1 MIRFSLGALAG
12 PLGGQVVGGD
22 AAFASVST
30 DSRHLAPG
38 DLFVALVGPRHD
50 GHAYVGQAVV
60 HGAVAALVGRDVD
73 VAMPRLLVPDTR
85 LALGRLAALWRN
97 AAKARVLAVTGS
109 NGKTTVKEMLAA
121 VLRQRGTVLATEG
134 NLNNDIG
141 VPLTL
146 TRLQDEDYAVVEM
159 GANHAGEIRYLS
171 EMATPDVAV
180 LNNAGRAHLEGFG
193 SLEGVARAKAE
204 IALGLRAG
212 GTFVYHADSQW
223 VQLWQELAAGRRT
236 LSFGLGADAEVRS
249 PGSRTE
255 VWREDGF
262 VSSFYIRI
270 GADAFEVGLHLGG
283 EHNRLN
289 ALAAA
294 AAAHCV
300 GTTPAQIRD
309 GLESVR
315 PVAGRLCPRRRAD
328 GLWVVDDTYNANP
341 DSVAAAARVLA
352 AAPGRRMLVL
362 GDLAELGA
370 DSGRLHAEV
379 GSLVRSAGIDL
390 LWTVGA
396 ASGAASA
403 AFGAGG
409 RHFAAQAQLADA
421 LRESVGPGDYLL
433 VKGSRSARMERIV
446 DALFVEEPLSC

>member
-1 MIRFSLGALAG
+1 MIRFRLAALAG
-12 PLGGQVVGGD
+12 PLGGQLIGGD
-22 AAFASVST
+22 AAFSSVST

-38 DLFVALVGPRHD
+38 DLFVALAGPRHD
-50 GHAYVGQAVV
+50 GHAYAGQAVV
-60 HGAVAALVGRDVD
+60 HGAVAALLAHDVD
-73 VAMPRLLVPDTR
+73 VAMPRLVVPDTR
-85 LALGRLAALWRN
+85 IALGRLAALWRN

-109 NGKTTVKEMLAA
+109 NGKTTVKELLAA
-121 VLRQRGTVLATEG
+121 VLRQCGTVLATEG

-171 EMATPDVAV
+171 ELAAPEVAI

-204 IALGLRAG
+204 IMLGLRPG
-212 GTFVYHADSQW
+212 GTFVYHADSRW
-223 VQLWQELAAGRRT
+223 APLWQELAGNR
-236 LSFGLGADAEVRS
+236 LVLGFGLGAGADVGS
-249 PGSRTE
+249 PGE
-255 VWREDGF
+255 HAEAWREDGF
-262 VSSFYIRI
+262 VSRFAVRI
-270 GADAFEVGLHLGG
+270 GTSAFDVGLHLGG
-283 EHNRLN
+283 DHNRLN

-300 GTTPAQIRD
+300 GATPAQIRD

-315 PVAGRLCPRRRAD
+315 PVPGRLCPRRRAD

-352 AAPGRRMLVL
+352 AAPGRRVLVL
-362 GDLAELGA
+362 GDLAELGE
-370 DSGRLHAEV
+370 DSARLHAEV
-379 GSLVRSAGIDL
+379 GGLARSAGVDL
-390 LWTVGA
+390 LWTAGA
-396 ASGAASA
+396 ASAAASA
-403 AFGAGG
+403 AFGDGG
-409 RHFAAQAQLADA
+409 RHFAAHAQLAET
-421 LRESVGPGDYLL
+421 LRETVGAGDYVL

-446 DALFVEEPLSC
+446 DALFAEEPLPC

>member
-1 MIRFSLGALAG
+1 MIRFSLGALAD
-12 PLGGQVVGGD
+12 PLGGRRVGGD
-22 AAFASVST
+22 AAFSSVST

-50 GHAYVGQAVV
+50 GHAFLGQAVV
-60 HGAVAALVGRDVD
+60 HGAVAALVDRDID
-73 VAMPRLLVPDTR
+73 VAMPRLVVPDTR
-85 LALGRLAALWRN
+85 LALGRLAVLWRN
-97 AAKARVLAVTGS
+97 AGKARVLAVTGS

-171 EMATPDVAV
+171 ELAAPDVAV

-204 IALGLRAG
+204 IIFGLRPG
-212 GTFVYHADSQW
+212 GAFVYHADSPW
-223 VQLWQELAAGRRT
+223 VRLWRELAGPRRM
-236 LSFGLGADAEVRS
+236 LGFGLGVGADVGS
-249 PGSRTE
+249 PGERTE
-255 VWREDGF
+255 SWREDGF
-262 VSSFYIRI
+262 VSRFAIRV
-270 GADAFEVGLHLGG
+270 GGEVFEVGLHLGG

-300 GTTPAQIRD
+300 GASPAQIRD

-328 GLWVVDDTYNANP
+328 GLWVIDDTYNANP
-341 DSVAAAARVLA
+341 ESVAAATRVLA
-352 AAPGRRMLVL
+352 AATGRRILVL
-362 GDLAELGA
+362 GDLAELGEE
-370 DSGRLHAEV
+370 SGRLHAEA
-379 GSLVRSAGIDL
+379 GSLARSAGVDL
-390 LWTVGA
+390 LWTVGT
-396 ASGAASA
+396 ASA
-403 AFGAGG
+403 AASTAFGEGG
-409 RHFAAQAQLADA
+409 RHFAAHAQLADA
-421 LRESVGPGDYLL
+421 LRESAGPGDYVL

-446 DALFVEEPLSC
+446 DVLFLEEPLPC

>member
-12 PLGGQVVGGD
+12 PLGGRQVGGD
-22 AAFASVST
+22 AAFSSVST

-50 GHAYVGQAVV
+50 AHAYLGQAVV
-60 HGAVAALVGRDVD
+60 HGAVAALVDRDVD
-73 VAMPRLLVPDTR
+73 VAMPRLVVPDTR

-97 AAKARVLAVTGS
+97 AGKARVLAVTGS
-109 NGKTTVKEMLAA
+109 NGKTTVKEMLAS

-171 EMATPDVAV
+171 ELATPDVAL

-204 IALGLRAG
+204 IMLGLRPG
-212 GTFVYHADSQW
+212 GTFVYHADSPW
-223 VQLWQELAAGRRT
+223 AALWRELAGGRR
-236 LSFGLGADAEVRS
+236 LLGFGVRGDADVCS
-249 PGSRTE
+249 PGERTE
-255 VWREDGF
+255 SWSADGF
-262 VSSFYIRI
+262 VSRFAVRL
-270 GADAFEVGLHLGG
+270 GDELFEVGLHLGG

-294 AAAHCV
+294 AAAWCV
-300 GTTPAQIRD
+300 GAGPAQVRA
-309 GLESVR
+309 GLECLR

-352 AAPGRRMLVL
+352 AAPGRRILVL
-362 GDLAELGA
+362 GDLAELGEE
-370 DSGRLHAEV
+370 SGRLHAEV
-379 GSLVRSAGIDL
+379 GGLARSAGVDL
-390 LWTVGA
+390 LWTAGT
-396 ASGAASA
+396 ASA
-403 AFGAGG
+403 AASTAFGGG
-409 RHFAAQAQLADA
+409 GKHFASHAQLADA
-421 LRESVGPGDYLL
+421 LRETAGPGDYVLI
-433 VKGSRSARMERIV
+433 KGSRSARMERIV